1 MRAVFRPA
9 RPYLVILACAVAA
22 LSITARIYTIRVPG
36 SASALWLAFPAFVL
50 ELAFFLAAMLES
62 TRARFANW
70 ATPTVQAFALWLSSL
85 LPYLLFS
92 ASNGTFRLQNFAVL
106 LCLTALLSFW
116 NAVLPRSVVADL
128 GFLALAAA
136 PMVGRWLPQI
146 YASPDSHSRVDF
158 LGSALGHAMWFRIG
172 IVALLVLREWD
183 PGPFSLW
190 PRLDEW
196 RIGAICYLLA
206 VGPLSAMA
214 LGIHAVQFSP
224 LQKDPLVLAFTAIT
238 TFFGILWGVALGEDL
253 FFQGVV
259 TRALVGTWNSWL
271 LAIGLS
277 AILFGAVHLW
287 VHGFP
292 NWRWASVVAAL
303 GVACGIAYAK
313 SGSVRAP
320 MVTHAFVVTTW
331 RLLFS

>member
-9 RPYLVILACAVAA
+9 RHYLVVLACAVVALFIAA
-22 LSITARIYTIRVPG
+22 EIYAPRLPD
-36 SASALWLAFPAFVL
+36 SASALWLAFPAFAL
-50 ELAFFLAAMLES
+50 ELAFFLAAMLEG
-62 TRARFANW
+62 TRAWFANW
-70 ATPTVQAFALWLSSL
+70 ATPMVRALALWISGL

-92 ASNGTFRLQNFAVL
+92 GLNGTFRLQHFTIL
-106 LCLTALLSFW
+106 LGLAALLSFW
-116 NAVLPRSVVADL
+116 NVVLPRSAIADL

-136 PMVGRWLPQI
+136 PMVGRLLPQI
-146 YASPDSHSRVDF
+146 YVSPDSQLRVDF

-172 IVALLVLREWD
+172 IVALLVLRQWD

-190 PRLDEW
+190 PRLHEW

-206 VGPLSAMA
+206 VGPLCAIA
-214 LGIHAVQFSP
+214 LAIHAVQFSP
-224 LQKDPLVLAFTAIT
+224 LQRDPLVLALTAIT

-259 TRALVGTWNSWL
+259 TRALMGTWNSWL

-292 NWRWASVVAAL
+292 NWRWASVVTLL

>member
-9 RPYLVILACAVAA
+9 RHYVIVLACAVIGLWIAA
-22 LSITARIYTIRVPG
+22 EAYSARLPHSSWIFTA
-36 SASALWLAFPAFVL
+36 AFPAFAL
-50 ELAFFLAAMLES
+50 ELAFFLAATLED
-62 TRARFANW
+62 TRARFARW
-70 ATPTVQAFALWLSSL
+70 ATPAVRAAALWISGL
-85 LPYLLFS
+85 LPYLVFS
-92 ASNGTFRLQNFAVL
+92 GLTGTFKIQLFAVL
-106 LCLTALLSFW
+106 AFLTGLLCFW
-116 NAVLPRSVVADL
+116 NVFLPRSAVADL
-128 GFLALAAA
+128 GFLALAAG
-136 PMVGRWLPQI
+136 PMIARVFPTL
-146 YASPDSHSRVDF
+146 YESPDPRLRIDF
-158 LGSALGHAMWFRIG
+158 LGHAMWFRIG
-172 IVALLVLREWD
+172 IVALLVLRQWD

-190 PRLDEW
+190 PRQREW
-196 RIGAICYLLA
+196 RIGAVCYLLA
-206 VGPLSAMA
+206 VGPLCAMA
-214 LGIHAVQFSP
+214 LAIHAVRFSP
-224 LQKDPLVLAFTAIT
+224 LQRDPLGLAITAIG

-271 LAIGLS
+271 VAIGLS
-277 AILFGAVHLW
+277 ALLFGAVHLW

-292 NWRWASVVAAL
+292 NWRWASVVSAL

>member
-9 RPYLVILACAVAA
+9 RVYLIVLTCALAGLFVAA
-22 LSITARIYTIRVPG
+22 EAYSVHFPNSPWILRS
-36 SASALWLAFPAFVL
+36 AFPAFAL
-50 ELAFFLAAMLES
+50 ELAFFLAATLET

-70 ATPTVQAFALWLSSL
+70 ATPVIQAAALWISGLI
-85 LPYLLFS
+85 PYLVFS
-92 ASNGTFRLQNFAVL
+92 ALSGTFHIWSFAVL
-106 LCLTALLSFW
+106 AFLVALLSFW
-116 NAVLPRSVVADL
+116 NVLLPRSAISDL

-136 PMVGRWLPQI
+136 PMIARVFPTLFE
-146 YASPDSHSRVDF
+146 SPDPRLRIDF
-158 LGSALGHAMWFRIG
+158 LGHAMWLRIG

-183 PGPFSLW
+183 AGPFSLW
-190 PRLDEW
+190 PRLREW
-196 RIGAICYLLA
+196 RIGVICYLLA
-206 VGPLSAMA
+206 VGPISGIA
-214 LGIHAVQFSP
+214 LATHAVQFSP
-224 LQKDPLVLAFTAIT
+224 LQKDPLVLVLTAVG

-259 TRALVGTWNSWL
+259 TRAVLDTWNSWL
-271 LAIGLS
+271 VAIGVS

-292 NWRWASVVAAL
+292 NWRWATVVTAL